1 LQFHDIIRSHV
12 TSFNNSISNLNG
24 TKLNDFKTKGLKLS
38 TNKGLKLQLNLNILT
53 ENLLSTLCKATI
65 QILKLTL

>member
-1 LQFHDIIRSHV
+1 
-12 TSFNNSISNLNG
+12 
-24 TKLNDFKTKGLKLS
+24 LNDFRTKGLKLS

-53 ENLLSTLCKATI
+53 EILLSSLCKSTI